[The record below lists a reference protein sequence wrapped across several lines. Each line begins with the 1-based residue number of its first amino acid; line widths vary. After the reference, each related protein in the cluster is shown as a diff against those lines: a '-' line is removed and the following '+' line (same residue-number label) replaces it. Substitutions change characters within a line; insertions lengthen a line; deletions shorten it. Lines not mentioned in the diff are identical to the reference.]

1 MLERAQHFEI
11 FSRRDG
17 RWTLEATRVRLDE
30 SVALATELLARGPY
44 EAVRIVRARSVEGR
58 TLVETVVYQAE
69 RTDEREPPIRLAAA
83 DDRDCVCETF
93 EDFLGPRSRRAIGAM
108 LRDFLDR
115 AGITPS
121 ELLHLARHA
130 RRLEDTGTL
139 LSAAVQRAA
148 RVAALAGG
156 RPAAQGRS
164 FIEGAIEEALRRAV
178 TAQADRRHP
187 VPEPG
192 ELDAFLA
199 RIDARGGEILDRR
212 LAVFH
217 GIARSLEGERSILA
231 RLTRVLEWGARA
243 RESASLQVVDSL
255 LADCLGSGKVVS
267 ELLGQRPNL
276 AAALGTIL
284 AIARGRA
291 FTMPGQAADWQAGFA
306 TFVAAH
312 AVPETRAILLGRVQR
327 ALAGDRR
334 LTHGDA
340 DAEASA
346 LADLAESLSDES
358 CGGFVGGEAMVDA
371 LRRRWRRLD
380 KPGGFPDLAD
390 PRGTPAERFRRLLE
404 AEGRVFGEMRKRA
417 VATVLIDILRDIP
430 IDSRAEVADLRPAI
444 ERAGLL
450 EPATRILLRES
461 AAER

>member
-17 RWTLEATRVRLDE
+17 RWTLEATRLRVDE
-30 SVALATELLARGPY
+30 SVALATELLARGAY
-44 EAVRIVRARSVEGR
+44 EAVRIIRARSVEGR
-58 TLVETVVYQAE
+58 TLVETVIYQAE

-83 DDRDCVCETF
+83 EDRDCVCETF

-121 ELLHLARHA
+121 ELLHHARHA

-139 LSAAVQRAA
+139 LPAAVQRAA

-156 RPAAQGRS
+156 RPTAQGKA
-164 FIEGAIEEALRRAV
+164 FIEGAVDEALRRAV
-178 TAQADRRHP
+178 AAQADRRHP
-187 VPEPG
+187 MPEPG

-199 RIDARGGEILDRR
+199 RIEARGGEPLDRR
-212 LAVFH
+212 VAVFH
-217 GIARSLEGERSILA
+217 GIARSLEGEPSILS
-231 RLTRVLEWGARA
+231 RLERILGWGANA
-243 RESASLQVVDSL
+243 KGTAALQVVDSL
-255 LADCLGSGKVVS
+255 LADCVGAGKVVS
-267 ELLGQRPNL
+267 EILGQRPNL
-276 AAALGTIL
+276 AAALDTIL

-291 FTMPGQAADWQAGFA
+291 FTLPPRSAPWHGGFA
-306 TFVAAH
+306 AFVAAH

-327 ALAGDRR
+327 ALAGERR

-346 LADLAESLSDES
+346 LSDLAESMADDS

-390 PRGTPAERFRRLLE
+390 PRGTPPERFRKILE

-430 IDSRAEVADLRPAI
+430 VDSRGEIAGLRPAI

-450 EPATRILLRES
+450 EPAARILLRES
-461 AAER
+461 AAIA